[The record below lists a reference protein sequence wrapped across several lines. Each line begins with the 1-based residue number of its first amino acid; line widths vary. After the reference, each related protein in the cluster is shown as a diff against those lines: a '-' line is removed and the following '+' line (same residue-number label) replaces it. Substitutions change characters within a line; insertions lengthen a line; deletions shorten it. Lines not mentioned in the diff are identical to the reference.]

1 MLIFVQGK
9 EKFDNA
15 GKKTM
20 IFLMISLVL
29 IRYDNQKFADG
40 CAIGNCTVDRQNK
53 IPEGNRGNV
62 GRKVFGQ

>member
-1 MLIFVQGK
+1 
-9 EKFDNA
+9 
-15 GKKTM
+15 M

-29 IRYDNQKFADG
+29 IRYDINQKFADG
-40 CAIGNCTVDRQNK
+40 CALGNCTVDRQNK